1 MRMGETAARLHV
13 LALRFNGCML
23 RCGAQVNLWAV
34 GKPNCIM
41 SLTGH
46 SSPVES
52 VRFNHTEES
61 VCAGSQA
68 GTLKI
73 WDLEAARLVRTH
85 TGGAYS
91 SRRVLYACI

>member
-1 MRMGETAARLHV
+1 
-13 LALRFNGCML
+13 
-23 RCGAQVNLWAV
+23 V

-52 VRFNHTEES
+52 VRFGHTEES

-85 TGGAYS
+85 TGQP
-91 SRRVLYACI
+91 RRSCFLAVPASFWISGILNFVA